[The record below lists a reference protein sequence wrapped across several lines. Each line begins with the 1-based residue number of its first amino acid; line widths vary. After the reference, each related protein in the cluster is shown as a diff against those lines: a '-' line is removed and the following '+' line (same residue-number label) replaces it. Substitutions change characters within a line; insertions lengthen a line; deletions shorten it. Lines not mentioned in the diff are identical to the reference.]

1 MYVNTVRAV
10 LAAPLFAHSASAH
23 QPSARSSAKPGR
35 ELMPETP
42 AAITES
48 LSRSASLSSR
58 SAPLSRSASLR
69 RSTSAFARR
78 LSFRKPVPGASIT
91 LGKTPL
97 HFAAEEN
104 EEAALAEH
112 ISRGC
117 DIDAVDE
124 RGNTPLH
131 LACRHSHVNVAK
143 ALRLSMVK
151 LSSLVVPQLTASASL
166 GRISRIL
173 AALASRHELLSRSG
187 PGPKG

>member
-1 MYVNTVRAV
+1 M
-10 LAAPLFAHSASAH
+10 
-23 QPSARSSAKPGR
+23 
-35 ELMPETP
+35 
-42 AAITES
+42 
-48 LSRSASLSSR
+48 
-58 SAPLSRSASLR
+58 
-69 RSTSAFARR
+69 
-78 LSFRKPVPGASIT
+78 PGASIT

-143 ALRLSMVK
+143 ALRPSMVK
-151 LSSLVVPQLTASASL
+151 LSSLVVPQLTT
-166 GRISRIL
+166 
-173 AALASRHELLSRSG
+173 LAS
-187 PGPKG
+187 